1 MSLILCVLFRLIIDM
16 NTIIKWGIIILSI
29 CATLAIIF
37 VCAVYGRND
46 FCLAWNVAIDNDAT
60 LSFVGVL
67 GVILTPVVTIITAM
81 LYYSSLLEQRKQ
93 NFDNKWQSMLETQLH
108 IRDTQ
113 KIHFE
118 WIDNNWEKTHI
129 TMKGYRCIIM
139 ATMLYRNLTQA
150 IRNKQDYTDRDY
162 LMSIYDESEQILFDY
177 DEVYR
182 VEQEHLRY
190 YNPKEYK
197 KQQDKAC
204 YERKVA
210 MIGHLFSIMGDES
223 GNANLLAFEL
233 IYKKYFW
240 QSSTYFTHTMS
251 LLRFLDRQVAY
262 YSEEEIQ
269 ECAKHLSDN
278 LTYCEKELLL
288 QYAEYQPNN
297 KKIINQYIKL

>member
-1 MSLILCVLFRLIIDM
+1 MNNKSKTYLWCIAIFIL
-16 NTIIKWGIIILSI
+16 
-29 CATLAIIF
+29 TLIIF
-37 VCAVYGRND
+37 VCIIYYRQD
-46 FCLAWNVAIDNDAT
+46 YCLAWNISIDHDAT

-67 GVILTPVVTIITAM
+67 GIILTPVVTIITAV

-162 LMSIYDESEQILFDY
+162 LMRTYDESEQILFDS

-182 VEQEHLRY
+182 VEQEYLRY

-197 KQQDKAC
+197 KQQDKAHSN
-204 YERKVA
+204 RKVA
-210 MIGHLFSIMGDES
+210 MIGHLFNIMGDEK
-223 GNANLLAFEL
+223 GNAHLLAFEL

-240 QSSTYFTHTMS
+240 QSSTYFTHIMS

-262 YSEEEIQ
+262 YAEEEIQ
-269 ECAKHLSDN
+269 ECAKHLCDN

-288 QYAEYQPNN
+288 QYAEYKPNN
-297 KKIINQYIKL
+297 KKIINRYIKL